1 MKKRCRLLQTV
12 LSLLTVAFFAAA
24 GRAETLHVDVRAG
37 CDDNAGTADRPLA
50 TLARAAL
57 RVNQCT
63 EAGPATI
70 LVAPGL
76 YSLDRCVTLTPSRPF
91 TEQDR
96 LTIRAAILPDDPN
109 WKPEHMPTLV
119 SIENPP
125 ETART
130 AMPRETYSFKVQTS
144 HVTIQGLRFLGN
156 PSYRNWHCCI
166 ERIGRNLDDLLVTQ
180 CLFMGHRDTTDI
192 YCAALATGD
201 RFVVDHCVFSG
212 CHACT
217 VFWDGLD
224 GVAGKGCAMRYC
236 LVRDASIS
244 GVWTCQTAED
254 FTFHHNVVTTS
265 KYLWMRT
272 PGDRQT
278 YRIHDCAIIGNEHLS
293 GYGAASGPAGQ
304 TGPEVNFDETNIIT
318 SGDLVWTAN
327 SATGLARESVAYD
340 LGAGLFQE
348 H

>member
-1 MKKRCRLLQTV
+1 MKRRHRLWRKITC
-12 LSLLTVAFFAAA
+12 LLTVVLFVAV
-24 GRAETLHVDVRAG
+24 GRAETLHVDARTG
-37 CDDNAGTADRPLA
+37 HDDNPGTANQPLA

-57 RVNQCT
+57 LVNQCT

-76 YSLDRCVTLTPSRPF
+76 YSLDHCITLAPDRPF

-96 LTIRAAILPDDPN
+96 LTIRASVRPNDPD

-119 SIENPP
+119 SVENPHK
-125 ETART
+125 TARAT
-130 AMPRETYSFKVQTS
+130 MPRETYSLKVQTS
-144 HVTIQGLRFLGN
+144 HVTIQGLRLLGN
-156 PSYRNWHCCI
+156 PSFRNWHCCI
-166 ERIGRNLDDLLVTQ
+166 ERIGKDLDDLLVTQ
-180 CLFMGHRDTTDI
+180 CMFMGHRDTTDI

-236 LVRDASIS
+236 IVRDASIS
-244 GVWTCQTAED
+244 AVWTCQTAED
-254 FTFHHNVVTTS
+254 FAFHHNVVTTS
-265 KYLWMRT
+265 KYLWMRK

-293 GYGAASGPAGQ
+293 GYGAASGPTGQ
-304 TGPEVNFDETNIIT
+304 TGPEVTFDESHVIT
-318 SGDLVWTAN
+318 AGNLVLAEN
-327 SATGLARESVAYD
+327 CPARLARESIAYD

-348 H
+348 Y